1 MHESIHWQMQSKLDL
16 LEVDQFQEFLRN
28 QLNHQNSNSYMAL
41 QLKISQPFPE
51 EVAALPEMEVQGT
64 GSFLNA

>member
-1 MHESIHWQMQSKLDL
+1 MQSRLDL
-16 LEVDQFQEFLRN
+16 LEVAQFQEFLRN

-51 EVAALPEMEVQGT
+51 EEAALPEMEVQGT